1 MLFCLLGA
9 PSAPG
14 CLAASGRQARLR
26 QAAAGAPASL
36 RRTRWRGF
44 GLSLRSDAS
53 KPPAC
58 SDRSGRAASVAPW
71 PALPASRQKTPG
83 CKGQRRFAHALSV
96 VAAGPCSLPAGCHTP
111 V

>member
-1 MLFCLLGA
+1 HALAQILTSHFRELAEQHHAMPFCLPGA

-44 GLSLRSDAS
+44 GLSLRSDA
-53 KPPAC
+53 
-58 SDRSGRAASVAPW
+58 
-71 PALPASRQKTPG
+71 
-83 CKGQRRFAHALSV
+83 
-96 VAAGPCSLPAGCHTP
+96 
-111 V
+111 

>member
-1 MLFCLLGA
+1 MNAPSLVMACQKSHHLPCDYSLFLPALILTTSVLSCLPGA

-44 GLSLRSDAS
+44 GLSLRSDA
-53 KPPAC
+53 
-58 SDRSGRAASVAPW
+58 
-71 PALPASRQKTPG
+71 
-83 CKGQRRFAHALSV
+83 
-96 VAAGPCSLPAGCHTP
+96 
-111 V
+111 

>member
-1 MLFCLLGA
+1 TTAVLSCLPGA

-44 GLSLRSDAS
+44 GLSLRSDA
-53 KPPAC
+53 
-58 SDRSGRAASVAPW
+58 
-71 PALPASRQKTPG
+71 
-83 CKGQRRFAHALSV
+83 
-96 VAAGPCSLPAGCHTP
+96 
-111 V
+111 

>member
-1 MLFCLLGA
+1 MACQKSHHLPCDYSLFLPALILTTAVLSCLPGA

-44 GLSLRSDAS
+44 GV
-53 KPPAC
+53 P
-58 SDRSGRAASVAPW
+58 VAP
-71 PALPASRQKTPG
+71 PLSR
-83 CKGQRRFAHALSV
+83 R
-96 VAAGPCSLPAGCHTP
+96 
-111 V
+111 

>member
-1 MLFCLLGA
+1 MSVTDDVVVPATATATATATAIATATATATALLFPAALILTTAVLSCLPGA

-44 GLSLRSDAS
+44 GLSLRSDA
-53 KPPAC
+53 
-58 SDRSGRAASVAPW
+58 
-71 PALPASRQKTPG
+71 
-83 CKGQRRFAHALSV
+83 
-96 VAAGPCSLPAGCHTP
+96 
-111 V
+111 

>member
-1 MLFCLLGA
+1 PSLVMACQKSHHLLCDYSLFLPALILTTAVLSCLPGA

-44 GLSLRSDAS
+44 GLSLRSDA
-53 KPPAC
+53 
-58 SDRSGRAASVAPW
+58 
-71 PALPASRQKTPG
+71 
-83 CKGQRRFAHALSV
+83 
-96 VAAGPCSLPAGCHTP
+96 
-111 V
+111 